1 MYRGFCSENI
11 QIDVTMCRRTKEMD
25 KTRTVHVLFYLACSS
40 LSVGVCFFE
49 EKEKKLKN
57 NKSVHIQMIHT
68 SYTEG
73 MII

>member
-1 MYRGFCSENI
+1 
-11 QIDVTMCRRTKEMD
+11 MD